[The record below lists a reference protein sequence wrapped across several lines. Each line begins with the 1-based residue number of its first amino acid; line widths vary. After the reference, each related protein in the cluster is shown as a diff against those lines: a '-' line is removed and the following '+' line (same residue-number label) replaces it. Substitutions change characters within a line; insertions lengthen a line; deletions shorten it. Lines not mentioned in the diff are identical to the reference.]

1 MCPKGPVGSGI
12 RRCEGATSLSGKT
25 QAARI
30 RDAVRGLVEK
40 LLEREGY
47 ELLETEYVMDRGR
60 PILRLYVD
68 TIPPSTEGRGVS
80 VEDCTHV
87 SRWVSDVLDVEDV
100 VPGEYNLEVS
110 SPGLFRPL
118 TKAAHFERAVGERIK
133 VKTYEKQD
141 GRRVFTGILEARD
154 EDRLVVRVDDGQT
167 FEIPLGSVAKANLEP
182 HLDL

>member
-1 MCPKGPVGSGI
+1 M
-12 RRCEGATSLSGKT
+12 SGKT

-68 TIPPSTEGRGVS
+68 TIPPSTEGRAVS

-87 SRWVSDVLDVEDV
+87 SRFVSDVLDVEDV

>member
-1 MCPKGPVGSGI
+1 
-12 RRCEGATSLSGKT
+12 
-25 QAARI
+25 
-30 RDAVRGLVEK
+30 
-40 LLEREGY
+40 
-47 ELLETEYVMDRGR
+47 
-60 PILRLYVD
+60 
-68 TIPPSTEGRGVS
+68 
-80 VEDCTHV
+80 
-87 SRWVSDVLDVEDV
+87 VSDVLDVEDV